1 MVYDAVI
8 TLRYDETDDAFVL
21 ATEIPGLQSME
32 ATGKVL
38 SEVFT
43 DIAQQ
48 LENEG
53 Q

>member
-8 TLRYDETDDAFVL
+8 TLRYDETDDTFVL
-21 ATEIPGLQSME
+21 ATQIPGLPTME
-32 ATGKVL
+32 ATSKVI
-38 SEVFT
+38 SDVFN

-53 Q
+53 S